1 MKQET
6 KDNIWFVIGMILL
19 GGALISSTIGKIEM
33 KNEIRKEKQMSI
45 EMNYEIEKSFAHL
58 ALINEYHDRKDNLL
72 FEILLEDTP
81 KHIINSKRL
90 DIIRW
95 FNSEL
100 EKLYKKYN
108 EK

>member
-6 KDNIWFVIGMILL
+6 KDNIWFAIGMILL
-19 GGALISSTIGKIEM
+19 GGALILSTINKIEM
-33 KNEIRKEKQMSI
+33 KNDIRKGEKMSI

-58 ALINEYHDRKDNLL
+58 ALTNEYHDRKDKLL
-72 FEILLEDTP
+72 FEILLDDTP

-90 DIIRW
+90 DIERW

-100 EKLYKKYN
+100 KKLYKKYN
-108 EK
+108 